1 MKKFLML
8 DLTLLL
14 SMTMVFGVSGCN
26 VTTDPGDNGGEVPP
40 EENPDATVFLEVG
53 TLTGQFE
60 RNLMQEW
67 INKFQQANK
76 EVSITISRTFQG
88 MSELIDMKN
97 MGVLPDIV
105 WTGGDQ
111 HSNYS
116 GSGYFY
122 DLSDETL
129 FPGSAEFFSDF
140 YPTLIETTHYS
151 DDDDGIWFVPRDYNR
166 LVVYINKTAF
176 EALGIEIPS
185 NNWTWEDFESICEQM
200 SGQVRRPLE
209 WRVWPPLY
217 TTMLYNFGGRY
228 FDENGQPALDSEQT
242 EDCFNYLKDF
252 LDKYTVTGNGGTF
265 KSYNVDMVGSSVPM
279 IIDVRPQLSEY
290 MTAAYNG
297 GWELEAVAFPNFV
310 QEDGSAGYTAAGCS
324 GYAIT
329 TECTD
334 ATEREW
340 AWKFLQYCMS
350 QQGYEDVGSLGNIV
364 PALQS
369 LANTGSWTEY
379 TYGGMSVS
387 YEAFMDTN
395 TNDIFL
401 NYYNSI
407 DVGKHDST
415 KLEVSMFWDRVL
427 TYSYSDAISTFNT
440 NINDILS

>member
-1 MKKFLML
+1 
-8 DLTLLL
+8 
-14 SMTMVFGVSGCN
+14 
-26 VTTDPGDNGGEVPP
+26 
-40 EENPDATVFLEVG
+40 
-53 TLTGQFE
+53 
-60 RNLMQEW
+60 
-67 INKFQQANK
+67 
-76 EVSITISRTFQG
+76 
-88 MSELIDMKN
+88 
-97 MGVLPDIV
+97 
-105 WTGGDQ
+105 
-111 HSNYS
+111 
-116 GSGYFY
+116 
-122 DLSDETL
+122 
-129 FPGSAEFFSDF
+129 
-140 YPTLIETTHYS
+140 
-151 DDDDGIWFVPRDYNR
+151 
-166 LVVYINKTAF
+166 
-176 EALGIEIPS
+176 
-185 NNWTWEDFESICEQM
+185 M